1 MSSLIQRRY
10 QQENMLQMKREFKL
24 KKEYE
29 KENNSRLMRKLVD
42 KITNLKLVDSKAR
55 LPEEEI
61 QNFDRLS
68 YG

>member
-1 MSSLIQRRY
+1 MPADKQ
-10 QQENMLQMKREFKL
+10 

-29 KENNSRLMRKLVD
+29 KEKNSRLMRKLVD

>member
-1 MSSLIQRRY
+1 MSSLIQKRY

-61 QNFDRLS
+61 QNFDR
-68 YG
+68 

>member
-1 MSSLIQRRY
+1 MSSLIQKRY

>member
-61 QNFDRLS
+61 QNFDR
-68 YG
+68 